1 MRERIQCEHYS
12 LRTWQAC
19 VQWVRVFVKWIGLR
33 HPRDMGGAE
42 IEAFLTM
49 LAAERHV
56 TASANNQA
64 LSALLSRYR
73 EVLAI
78 NLP

>member
-1 MRERIQCEHYS
+1 MRERIQSEHYS

-19 VQWVRVFVKWIGLR
+19 VQWVRVFFKWSELR

>member
-1 MRERIQCEHYS
+1 MRERIQSEHYS

-19 VQWVRVFVKWIGLR
+19 VQWARVFVKWSGLR